1 MASPSDIQQL
11 ATQKAGGSASLR
23 PAWEDALQPLQ
34 QMDHPRLPEFVI
46 SFASPHHARAVLQA
60 VLATENPHQTLADFF
75 QSVDAS
81 EESLTA
87 WANALSAFIS
97 HLHGRQ
103 SLPPWQKC
111 IGYLDCCLHVCHS
124 QDGSGNFP
132 HTVAVMLD
140 SHGFAGGSE
149 A

>member
-1 MASPSDIQQL
+1 MASATEIQQL
-11 ATQKAGGSASLR
+11 AAQKAGGSASLR
-23 PAWEDALQPLQ
+23 PAWEDALQPLRQ
-34 QMDHPRLPEFVI
+34 LDHPHLPEFVT

-60 VLATENPHQTLADFF
+60 VLATGNPSQSLADFF
-75 QSVDAS
+75 HGVEAS
-81 EESLTA
+81 EESLAA

-103 SLPPWQKC
+103 SLPPWQDTL
-111 IGYLDCCLHVCHS
+111 GYMDCCLQVCHGK
-124 QDGSGNFP
+124 DGNGNFP